1 MSQDYNSTLNLP
13 KTDFPMRANLPEKE
27 PQILEYWENM
37 DIYKKMLEKNEN
49 KPSYILHDG
58 PPYANGDIHLGHALN
73 KILKDIV
80 VKYKNMNGF
89 KAPYVPGWDTHGLPT
104 EIKART
110 KFGAEKAKQMSDLE
124 IRKLCKEFALGYVK
138 KQKEGFK
145 RLGVLGDWNNPYI
158 TLYPEY
164 EAEQVRTFAKMA
176 SKKGTIYRGLRP
188 VYWCPSCETA
198 LAEAEIEYH
207 NDKCHSIYVKFP
219 VVDDKGKLSKMG
231 VDVSNTYFVIWTT
244 TAWTLPANVAICVG
258 PEFEYAIVKSGEEYY
273 IVADVLKEKVM
284 QAADIEN
291 YELVGKI
298 LGSDLEYMQAR
309 HPFLDRNSLIIVG
322 DHVTTE
328 SGTGCVHTAPGHG
341 AEDFEVCK
349 NYKNLPVIVPV
360 NSKGVLTSE
369 AGNFAGLDIHKA
381 GKAIYDYLKETG
393 HLFASKTF
401 EHQYP
406 HCWRC
411 KSEIIFRA
419 TEQWFCSVDNFK
431 KEALEAVETVNWNPA
446 WGKDRMISM
455 ISERKDWC
463 ISRQRVW
470 GVPIPIFFCKNC
482 RKELIDEN
490 IMMNIADIFE
500 KESSDSWFSHD
511 AKYFLPED
519 VKCEN
524 CGNHEFEKEKDIM
537 DVWFDSGTSHSA
549 VCDARKD
556 LKFPADLY
564 LEGADQYRGWF
575 QSSLLTSVASK
586 GCAPY
591 KNIVTHGWV
600 VDEEG
605 KKQSKSQNNGVD
617 PAKVMKQYGA
627 DVLRL
632 WVSSAD
638 YHSDVKMSNEIL
650 KQLSEAY
657 RKIRNTAR
665 FIIGNLY
672 DFNPDKD
679 MCNLKNLCSIDK
691 WALAKLNNLMDKVKN
706 GYESFEFYEVYH
718 AVQKFCIVDMSNFYL
733 DVLKDRLYIEK
744 SNGVERRTAQT
755 TIYIILNALVK
766 MIAPILSYTSEE
778 IWKYMPHFESE
789 KTESI
794 FLNDMSENVNLEITE
809 EFIEKW
815 DNIHKI
821 RNEIK
826 KILEIQ
832 RKNKII
838 GSSLEAEIAI
848 YCDGEL
854 FEFIK
859 RNKEDLQNV
868 LIVSGIE
875 IFENGEGNYKSEEIE
890 NLSVSISHSKYK
902 KCERCWT
909 YSSTVGQDSLNPT
922 ICKRCIE
929 VLN

>member
-322 DHVTTE
+322 DHVTAE

-369 AGNFAGLDIHKA
+369 AGNFADLDIHKA

-431 KEALEAVETVNWNPA
+431 KEALEAVETVNWNPV

-482 RKELIDEN
+482 GKELIDEN

-500 KESSDSWFSHD
+500 KESSDSWFSQD

-575 QSSLLTSVASK
+575 QSSLLTSVASN

-679 MCNLKNLCSIDK
+679 MCNLKDLCSIDK

-733 DVLKDRLYIEK
+733 DVLKDRLYVEK

-809 EFIEKW
+809 KFIDKW
-815 DNIHKI
+815 DKIHKI

-875 IFENGEGNYKSEEIE
+875 IFENGEGNYKAEEIE
-890 NLSVSISHSKYK
+890 NLSVNISHSKYK

-909 YSSTVGQDSLNPT
+909 YSSTVGQDSLNPL

>member
-1 MSQDYNSTLNLP
+1 MKDYKDTLLMGKTNFEMRGNLGQ
-13 KTDFPMRANLPEKE
+13 KE
-27 PQILEYWENM
+27 PLIQEKWNQNHVYE
-37 DIYKKMLEKNEN
+37 KVLEKNKGLRE
-49 KPSYILHDG
+49 YTLHDG

-73 KILKDIV
+73 KILKDIIV
-80 VKYKNMNGF
+80 RYKNMNGF
-89 KAPYVPGWDTHGLPT
+89 YSLYIPGWDTHGLPIENALQKSGVNRK
-104 EIKART
+104 EIPLSQFRDLC
-110 KFGAEKAKQMSDLE
+110 AEYAYKQVE
-124 IRKLCKEFALGYVK
+124 R
-138 KQKEGFK
+138 QKVGFR
-145 RLGVLGDWNNPYI
+145 RLGVMADWDHPYI
-158 TLYPEY
+158 TLTHDFERD
-164 EAEQVRTFAKMA
+164 QIRVFGKMVE
-176 SKKGTIYRGLRP
+176 RGLIYKGLKP
-188 VYWCPSCETA
+188 VYWSPSSESA
-198 LAEAEIEYH
+198 LAEAEIEYK
-207 NDKCHSIYVKFP
+207 DVTSKSIYFKFP
-219 VVDDKGKLSKMG
+219 IVEQEGELKGASFLVWTTTPWTLPGNVAVCAGPEIDYCLIDSNKGKLLCAEALLNALKESLGLENINVLKRYKGNELLNIKYKHPLYDDRFGISINADYVTTTDGTGFVHIAPGYGEEDYEAGKKYGLPMLVYVDDKGIQMPQTGK
-231 VDVSNTYFVIWTT
+231 
-244 TAWTLPANVAICVG
+244 
-258 PEFEYAIVKSGEEYY
+258 YAGMFYEKSEDPIIE
-273 IVADVLKEKVM
+273 DLKEK
-284 QAADIEN
+284 
-291 YELVGKI
+291 
-298 LGSDLEYMQAR
+298 
-309 HPFLDRNSLIIVG
+309 
-322 DHVTTE
+322 
-328 SGTGCVHTAPGHG
+328 
-341 AEDFEVCK
+341 
-349 NYKNLPVIVPV
+349 
-360 NSKGVLTSE
+360 
-369 AGNFAGLDIHKA
+369 GLL
-381 GKAIYDYLKETG
+381 LKLQPIT
-393 HLFASKTF
+393 HS
-401 EHQYP
+401 YP
-406 HCWRC
+406 HDWRT
-411 KSEIIFRA
+411 KKPVIFRA
-419 TEQWFCSVDNFK
+419 TPQWFASIDPIKN
-431 KEALEAVETVNWNPA
+431 EILEQIHKVKWNPT
-446 WGKDRMISM
+446 WGDTRISNMIRDRH
-455 ISERKDWC
+455 DWC
-463 ISRQRVW
+463 ISRQRAW
-470 GVPIPIFFCKNC
+470 GVPIPVFYCEDGESILDPVVIEHVAQIF
-482 RKELIDEN
+482 DEFGSN
-490 IMMNIADIFE
+490 E
-500 KESSDSWFSHD
+500 WFKRE
-511 AKYFLPED
+511 AKDLLPEGYSNPHSPNGIF
-519 VKCEN
+519 K
-524 CGNHEFEKEKDIM
+524 KEMDIM

-691 WALAKLNNLMDKVKN
+691 WALAKLNNLMNKVKN

-733 DVLKDRLYIEK
+733 DVLKDRLYVEK

-809 EFIEKW
+809 KFIDKW
-815 DNIHKI
+815 DKIHKI

-859 RNKEDLQNV
+859 RSKEDLQNV

-875 IFENGEGNYKSEEIE
+875 IFENGEGNYKAEEIE

>member
-13 KTDFPMRANLPEKE
+13 KTDFPMRASLPEKE
-27 PQILEYWENM
+27 PQTLEYWKKI
-37 DIYKKMLEKNEN
+37 DIYKKILEKNEN
-49 KPSYILHDG
+49 KSSYILHDG

-124 IRKLCKEFALGYVK
+124 IRKLCKEFALGYVE

-145 RLGVLGDWNNPYI
+145 RLGVFGNWEHPYI

-164 EAEQVRTFAKMA
+164 EAEQIRTFAKMA

-231 VDVSNTYFVIWTT
+231 VDISNTYFVIWTT

-291 YELVGKI
+291 YEIVGKI
-298 LGSDLEYMQAR
+298 LGSDLEYMQTR
-309 HPFLDRNSLIIVG
+309 HPFLDRNSMIIVG

-360 NSKGVLTSE
+360 NSKGILTSE

-381 GKAIYDYLKETG
+381 GKEIYDFLKETG
-393 HLFASKTF
+393 YLFASKTF

-431 KEALEAVETVNWNPA
+431 KEALDAVETVNWNPA
-446 WGKDRMISM
+446 WGKERMISM

-470 GVPIPIFFCKNC
+470 GVPIPIFFCKHC
-482 RKELIDEN
+482 GKELIDEN

-500 KESSDSWFSHD
+500 KEGSDSWFVHD
-511 AKYFLPED
+511 AKYFLPKDIE
-519 VKCEN
+519 CEH
-524 CGNHEFEKEKDIM
+524 CRNHEFEKEKDIM

-549 VCDARKD
+549 VCDARED

-617 PAKVMKQYGA
+617 PAKVIKQYGA

-679 MCNLKNLCSIDK
+679 MCDLNDLYSIDK
-691 WALAKLNNLMDKVKN
+691 WALAKLNSLMNKVKN

-718 AVQKFCIVDMSNFYL
+718 AIQKFCIVDMSNFYL
-733 DVLKDRLYIEK
+733 DVLKDRLYVEK
-744 SNGVERRTAQT
+744 SNGVERRSAQT
-755 TIYIILNALVK
+755 TIYIILNSLVK

-789 KTESI
+789 KVESV
-794 FLNDMSENVNLEITE
+794 FLNDMSENIDLEITE

-815 DNIHKI
+815 DKIHRI
-821 RNEIK
+821 RDEIK

-838 GSSLEAEIAI
+838 GSSLEAEVAI
-848 YCDGEL
+848 YCNGEL
-854 FEFIK
+854 FEFVK
-859 RNKEDLQNV
+859 TNKEDLQDV

-875 IFENGEGNYKSEEIE
+875 IFENGTGDYKAEEIE
-890 NLSVSISHSKYK
+890 NLSISISHSKYK

-909 YSSTVGQDSLNPT
+909 YSITVGRDSANPT

>member
-145 RLGVLGDWNNPYI
+145 RLGVLGDWNNPYV

-231 VDVSNTYFVIWTT
+231 IDVSNTYFVIWTT

-298 LGSDLEYMQAR
+298 LGSDLEYMQAH

-482 RKELIDEN
+482 GKELIDEN

-500 KESSDSWFSHD
+500 KEGSDSWFSHD

-519 VKCEN
+519 VKCES

-691 WALAKLNNLMDKVKN
+691 WALAKLNNLMNKVKN

-733 DVLKDRLYIEK
+733 DVLKDRLYVEK

-809 EFIEKW
+809 KFIDKW
-815 DNIHKI
+815 DKIHKI

-875 IFENGEGNYKSEEIE
+875 IFENGEGNYKAEEIE
-890 NLSVSISHSKYK
+890 NLSVNISHSKYK

-909 YSSTVGQDSLNPT
+909 YSSTVGQDSLNPM

>member
-13 KTDFPMRANLPEKE
+13 KTDFPMRANLPDKE
-27 PQILEYWENM
+27 PETLKYWYES
-37 DIYKKMLEKNEN
+37 DIYNKMLEKNSN
-49 KPSYILHDG
+49 KPTYVLHDG

-80 VKYKNMNGF
+80 VKYKSMTGF
-89 KAPYVPGWDTHGLPT
+89 KSPYVPGWDTHGLPT

-110 KFGAEKAKQMSDLE
+110 KFGAEKAKQMSDIE
-124 IRKLCKEFALGYVK
+124 IRELCREFALGYVE

-145 RLGVLGDWNNPYI
+145 RLGVLGDWDNPYI
-158 TLYPEY
+158 TLFPKY
-164 EAEQVRTFAKMA
+164 EAQQIRTFAKMA
-176 SKKGTIYRGLRP
+176 SKEGTIYRGLRP

-198 LAEAEIEYH
+198 LAEAEIEYQ
-207 NDKCHSIYVKFP
+207 NDKCHSVYVKFP
-219 VVDDKGKLSKMG
+219 VADDKGKLSKIG
-231 VDVSNTYFVIWTT
+231 VDVSKAYFVIWTT
-244 TAWTLPANVAICVG
+244 TAWTLPANVAICLG
-258 PEFEYAIVKSGEEYY
+258 SDIEYAVVKSADNFY
-273 IVADVLKEKVM
+273 IVADALKEKVM
-284 QAADIEN
+284 QAGNIEE
-291 YELVGKI
+291 YEVVSKFS
-298 LGSDLEYMQAR
+298 GSDLEYMEAR
-309 HPFLDRNSLIIVG
+309 HPFLERNSLVIVG
-322 DHVTTE
+322 DHVTTD

-349 NYKNLPVIVPV
+349 NYENLPVIVPV
-360 NSKGVLTSE
+360 NAKGVLTEE
-369 AGNFAGLDIHKA
+369 AGRFADLHIRKA
-381 GKAIYDYLKETG
+381 GKEIHDYLEQTG
-393 HLFASKTF
+393 YLFAGKTF

-431 KEALEAVETVNWNPA
+431 KEALEAIETVKWNPA
-446 WGKDRMISM
+446 WGKERMISM

-470 GVPIPIFFCKNC
+470 GVPIPIFFCKHC
-482 RKELIDEN
+482 GKELIDPK
-490 IMMNIADIFE
+490 IMMSIADIFE
-500 KESSDSWFSHD
+500 KEGSDSWFVHE

-519 VKCEN
+519 MKCSK
-524 CGNHEFEKEKDIM
+524 CGSHEFEKEKDIM

-549 VCDARKD
+549 VCDAREE

-564 LEGADQYRGWF
+564 FEGADQYRGWF

-591 KNIVTHGWV
+591 KNVVTHGWV

-638 YHSDVKMSNEIL
+638 YHSDVKMSHEIL

-665 FIIGNLY
+665 FIMGNLY
-672 DFNPDKD
+672 DFEPDKN
-679 MCNLKNLCSIDK
+679 MCDFKNLFDTDK
-691 WALAKLNNLMDKVKN
+691 WALAKLNILIDKVCK
-706 GYESFEFYEVYH
+706 GYETFEFYEVYH
-718 AVQKFCIVDMSNFYL
+718 AIQKFCIVDMSNFYL
-733 DVLKDRLYIEK
+733 DIIKDRLYVEK
-744 SNGVERRTAQT
+744 SDGIERRAAQT
-755 TIYIILNALVK
+755 TIYIILDALVR
-766 MIAPILSYTSEE
+766 MLAPVLSFTSEE
-778 IWKYMPHFESE
+778 IWKYMPHSKSDEIESV
-789 KTESI
+789 
-794 FLNDMSENVNLEITE
+794 FLNDMCKKIDIEISEK
-809 EFIEKW
+809 FIEKW
-815 DNIHKI
+815 DRIYKI
-821 RNEIK
+821 RDEIK

-838 GSSLEAEIAI
+838 GSSLEAEVSIH
-848 YCDGEL
+848 CTGEL
-854 FEFIK
+854 FEFVNA
-859 RNKEDLQNV
+859 NKNDLKDV
-868 LIVSGIE
+868 LIVSVLKVFDDSQGE
-875 IFENGEGNYKSEEIE
+875 YKAENMDG
-890 NLSVSISHSKYK
+890 LSVSINHSKYE

-909 YSSTVGQDSLNPT
+909 YSETVGKDISNPT
-922 ICKRCIE
+922 ICERCSN
-929 VLN
+929 VLK

>member
-369 AGNFAGLDIHKA
+369 AGNFADLDIHKA

-431 KEALEAVETVNWNPA
+431 KEALEAVETVNWNPV

-482 RKELIDEN
+482 GKELIDEN

-500 KESSDSWFSHD
+500 KESSDSWFSQD

-575 QSSLLTSVASK
+575 QSSLLTSVASN

-679 MCNLKNLCSIDK
+679 MCNLKDLCSIDK
-691 WALAKLNNLMDKVKN
+691 WALEKLNNLMNEVKN

-733 DVLKDRLYIEK
+733 DVLKDRLYVEK

-809 EFIEKW
+809 EFIDKW
-815 DNIHKI
+815 DKIHKI

-875 IFENGEGNYKSEEIE
+875 IFENGEGNYKAEEIE

>member
-691 WALAKLNNLMDKVKN
+691 WALAKLNNLMNKVKN

-733 DVLKDRLYIEK
+733 DVLKDRLYVEK

-809 EFIEKW
+809 KFIDKW
-815 DNIHKI
+815 DKIHKI

-859 RNKEDLQNV
+859 RSKEDLQNV

-875 IFENGEGNYKSEEIE
+875 IFENGEGNYKAEEIE

>member
-37 DIYKKMLEKNEN
+37 DIYKKMLEKNKN
-49 KPSYILHDG
+49 NPSYILHDG

-145 RLGVLGDWNNPYI
+145 RLGVLGDWNNPYV

-219 VVDDKGKLSKMG
+219 VVGDKGKLSKMG

-369 AGNFAGLDIHKA
+369 AENFAGLDIHKA

-482 RKELIDEN
+482 GKELIDEN

-500 KESSDSWFSHD
+500 KEGSDSWFSHD

-519 VKCEN
+519 VKCES

-691 WALAKLNNLMDKVKN
+691 WALAKLNNLMNKVKN

-733 DVLKDRLYIEK
+733 DVLKDRLYVEK

-809 EFIEKW
+809 KFIDKW
-815 DNIHKI
+815 DKIHKI

-859 RNKEDLQNV
+859 RSKEDLQNV

>member
-13 KTDFPMRANLPEKE
+13 KTDFSMRANLSEKE
-27 PQILEYWENM
+27 PKILEYWEKIG
-37 DIYKKMLEKNEN
+37 IYKKILEKNKD

-89 KAPYVPGWDTHGLPT
+89 KSPYVPGWDTHGLPT

-124 IRKLCKEFALGYVK
+124 IRSLCKEFALGYVE
-138 KQKEGFK
+138 KQKEGFE
-145 RLGVLGDWNNPYI
+145 RLGVFGDWKHPYI

-164 EAEQVRTFAKMA
+164 EANQIRTFAKMA

-219 VVDDKGKLSKMG
+219 LVDDKGKLSKMG
-231 VDVSNTYFVIWTT
+231 VDISNTYFVIWTT

-258 PEFEYAIVKSGEEYY
+258 PKFEYTIVKSGKEYY

-284 QAADIEN
+284 QAANIEN
-291 YELVGKI
+291 YEIIGKV

-309 HPFLDRNSLIIVG
+309 HPFLERNSLVIVG

-349 NYKNLPVIVPV
+349 NYKDLPVIVPV
-360 NSKGVLTSE
+360 NGKGILTSE
-369 AGNFAGLDIHKA
+369 AGKFADLDIHKA
-381 GKAIYDYLKETG
+381 GKEIYDYLKNTG
-393 HLFASKTF
+393 YLFASKTF
-401 EHQYP
+401 DHQYP

-419 TEQWFCSVDNFK
+419 TEQWFCSIDNFK
-431 KEALEAVETVNWNPA
+431 KEALNAIETVNWNPT
-446 WGKDRMISM
+446 WGKERMISM

-470 GVPIPIFFCKNC
+470 GVPIPIFFCKHC
-482 RKELIDEN
+482 GKELIDEN

-500 KESSDSWFSHD
+500 KEGSDSWFIHD

-519 VKCEN
+519 IKCEN

-556 LKFPADLY
+556 LNFPADLY

-575 QSSLLTSVASK
+575 QSSILTSVASK

-605 KKQSKSQNNGVD
+605 KKQSKSQNNGVS
-617 PAKVMKQYGA
+617 PSKIVKQYGA

-672 DFNPDKD
+672 DFNPNKD
-679 MCNLKNLCSIDK
+679 ICNLKDLFSIDK
-691 WALAKLNNLMDKVKN
+691 WALAKLNELMNKVKN

-718 AVQKFCIVDMSNFYL
+718 AIQKFCIVDMSNFYL
-733 DVLKDRLYIEK
+733 DVLKDRLYVEK
-744 SNGVERRTAQT
+744 SEGIERRTAQT

-766 MIAPILSYTSEE
+766 MIAPIISYTSEE
-778 IWKYMPHFESE
+778 IWKHMPHFESE
-789 KTESI
+789 VTESV
-794 FLNDMSENVNLEITE
+794 FLNDMSKNINLEITDK
-809 EFIEKW
+809 FIQKW
-815 DNIHKI
+815 DKIHKI
-821 RNEIK
+821 RDEIK

-832 RKNKII
+832 RKNKVI
-838 GSSLEAEIAI
+838 GSSLEAKVSI
-848 YCDGEL
+848 YCSGEL
-854 FEFIK
+854 FEFVK
-859 RNKEDLQNV
+859 ENKEDLQNV
-868 LIVSGIE
+868 LIVSEIE
-875 IFENGEGNYKSEEIE
+875 IFEDGVGDYKAEEIE

-909 YSSTVGQDSLNPT
+909 YSSTVGQDSSNPT
-922 ICKRCIE
+922 ICRRCIE